1 MFASLAVPPDLAGVL
16 DPGLPAA
23 PEGVRAIPAERW
35 HLTLAFFGELD
46 DAALDCVARRMRR
59 RLPRTGA
66 IALQV
71 AGGGGFSGGVG
82 YLAVAGV
89 AATDEEAMRALALQC
104 HRAGRGCDAPGTS
117 GRYRF
122 RAHITVARSRRH
134 GRLPPHLLDALAIVR
149 SPVWSVD
156 EVLLVS
162 SHLGPQPSYDVLRRF
177 PLVE

>member
-16 DPGLPAA
+16 DPGLPAV

-46 DAALDCVARRMRR
+46 DGALDCVARRMQ
-59 RLPRTGA
+59 RLSRTGA

-82 YLAVAGV
+82 YLAVVGV
-89 AATDEEAMRALALQC
+89 AGHDEAHLRALALQC
-104 HRAGRGCDAPGTS
+104 DRSGRSCDAPGTS

-134 GRLPPHLLDALAIVR
+134 GRLPPHLRDALATVR

-162 SHLGPQPSYDVLRRF
+162 SHLGAQPSYDVLRRF
-177 PLVE
+177 SLVE